1 MTSDPTF
8 SHPPSVHT
16 HSIRTRRKYFLLT
29 RIKTNRP
36 TERRCRKCYIDVIR
50 DTECFICKARL
61 PAGCWLVVSLLGWY
75 DIIIQNVLKVI
86 TATRIAKIWFRSTT
100 NTTTTKTQLK
110 YSYSYIYRNNR
121 IEENTNHK
129 HETNIKKFLRINLQY
144 CTSKG
149 CRQFNNLVQKSAQHP
164 KLNLKMLISF

>member
-36 TERRCRKCYIDVIR
+36 TERRCRKCYIDVKEIQNVSFVR
-50 DTECFICKARL
+50 PVCRL
-61 PAGCWLVVSLLGWY
+61 AVGWLLACLLGWY
-75 DIIIQNVLKVI
+75 DIIIQNVLRVI
-86 TATRIAKIWFRSTT
+86 TATRIAKIWFRFTT

-121 IEENTNHK
+121 IEENANHK
-129 HETNIKKFLRINLQY
+129 HETNIK
-144 CTSKG
+144 S
-149 CRQFNNLVQKSAQHP
+149 S
-164 KLNLKMLISF
+164 